1 MGLIREAIDLGRIA
15 HADNKEQIYSQLQK
29 EANRRIEYERRQDQA
44 IDQIWEGLKNFFKA

>member
-15 HADNKEQIYSQLQK
+15 HADNKEQICSQLRK